1 MLSFLKPVGRITRR
15 KYLIYFLVFFF
26 ANLLFLL
33 KMWEAY
39 QINNWA
45 SFVAYGFLLLIT
57 IYVLLVQSA
66 KRLHDL
72 GYHSKYAL
80 YLLIPPPINFIGFVW
95 LSYKEGKVG
104 DNKYGEDPRK
114 TDMVS

>member
-1 MLSFLKPVGRITRR
+1 MKSFLTPTGRITRR
-15 KYLIYFLVFFF
+15 KYLIFFLVFFF
-26 ANLLFLL
+26 ANLLCLL

-39 QINNWA
+39 QIANWT
-45 SFVAYGFLLLIT
+45 SFIAYGIVLLIT

-72 GYHSKYAL
+72 GYPAKYAL

-95 LSYKEGKVG
+95 LSYKEGQVG
-104 DNKYGEDPRK
+104 DNEFGKDPRK